1 MTDLHIKKRFKG
13 FDTFLGRQ
21 SLFYILSFTIFCFSA
36 AAAAAAATAVICICA
51 TAVVTAAAA
60 VV

>member
-36 AAAAAAATAVICICA
+36 AAAAATAVICICA